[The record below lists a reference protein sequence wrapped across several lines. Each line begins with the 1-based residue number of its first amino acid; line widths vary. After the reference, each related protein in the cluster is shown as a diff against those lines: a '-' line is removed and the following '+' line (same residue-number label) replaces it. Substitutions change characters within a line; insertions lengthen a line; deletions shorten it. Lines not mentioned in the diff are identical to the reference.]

1 MRKLLNTLFVNQT
14 DVYLSLDGGNVVLL
28 KDKERLGRVP
38 LHNLEAIITFG
49 YTGASP
55 ALMGYCAE
63 NNISLVFCTRNG
75 RFLARVIGGS
85 KGNVVL
91 RKSQYRISDDEKNS
105 AQIAR
110 NFILG
115 KIFNAKWN
123 LERIKRD
130 YQL

>member
-1 MRKLLNTLFVNQT
+1 MRKLLNTLYVTQT
-14 DVYLSLDGGNVVLL
+14 DIYLSLDGGNVVLL
-28 KDKERLGRVP
+28 KGEEKVARIP
-38 LHNLEAIITFG
+38 LHNLEAIVTCG

-63 NNISLVFCTRNG
+63 NNISIVFLTRNG
-75 RFLARVIGGS
+75 RFLARVIGSS